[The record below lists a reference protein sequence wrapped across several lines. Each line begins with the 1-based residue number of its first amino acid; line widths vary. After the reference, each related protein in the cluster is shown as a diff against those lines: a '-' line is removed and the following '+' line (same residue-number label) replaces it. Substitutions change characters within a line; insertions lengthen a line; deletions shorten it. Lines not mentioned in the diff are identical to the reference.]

1 MQGFLACLAVVCGS
15 RRSTGPLTCP
25 CADEIAALEAD
36 ISRARQSS
44 GALKQTLAERGS
56 QVRVCTRVGMQANSA
71 SQTRGPCVRNGGGGC
86 SSRYSLSLSLS
97 GCPLLRVPLAIRH
110 LLRSSTEHPPSL
122 APFHGCGILEAV
134 SSVGATCSG
143 QGGNQIGL
151 TANVLR
157 TSQDTGSRDT
167 SRNGSRRNS
176 RMSSPVPTANRPM
189 LPEVALS
196 PDGLVAP
203 AKRGLLQPARDTASP
218 PGAASLLGGSGEA
231 NGHAATQSDAV
242 AADQALPQPRLLQA
256 SASGERPAAP
266 PGGLDVS
273 TIKSLKETIESLLR
287 DLNKAITE
295 RDAAVKEKERLENA
309 VKEAQGDDSHV
320 GFLRQEVQSLRDNK
334 SNLEDALREN
344 VRAHQTELQELRQ
357 RFVAE
362 MERSEQEKTAAISDI
377 EQSYSEALRAAQ
389 SRTTDARAQSK
400 QTQDKV
406 EELTREVEGMRT
418 QLRQVEAD
426 RSFQVTC
433 LEDERRQFNK
443 FREEALRKHTDLSD
457 TSQTYERRVADLE
470 AKVRAANLEA
480 AADKQERGRALD
492 KLREELEGVMQ
503 ARDAART
510 NASALRRSL
519 DTANEE
525 VEEGRR
531 AADKLQAQVKE
542 LAAAKDRAEQAA
554 EAIKDKLAMVEKM
567 RGQELEDLAEI
578 QRSLVSQQKEREA
591 VQQRATERLTR
602 ALEPRATRH
611 AAPPLAHEQDT
622 TAAAPL
628 PPAAAAGH
636 DAADRPDAP
645 QTRVAEPV
653 SVGAPSLGP
662 HAHAHAHAHAAH
674 LDLVPPETLPVSVK
688 YPPPAPAAASTTSAH
703 KSASASTRA
712 PAPEQQAEPV
722 ASPRRS
728 VATRAAAPAAAAPP
742 PQDAQVDAPASSP
755 ALPPALAGDEGAL
768 EDICLEA
775 PVRALADI
783 YVVSARDVPRDL
795 GQRPLRV
802 HIRLGWPLPAALHR
816 HTPHATRHIHRSP
829 ISVHV

>member
-1 MQGFLACLAVVCGS
+1 
-15 RRSTGPLTCP
+15 
-25 CADEIAALEAD
+25 
-36 ISRARQSS
+36 
-44 GALKQTLAERGS
+44 
-56 QVRVCTRVGMQANSA
+56 
-71 SQTRGPCVRNGGGGC
+71 
-86 SSRYSLSLSLS
+86 
-97 GCPLLRVPLAIRH
+97 
-110 LLRSSTEHPPSL
+110 
-122 APFHGCGILEAV
+122 
-134 SSVGATCSG
+134 
-143 QGGNQIGL
+143 
-151 TANVLR
+151 
-157 TSQDTGSRDT
+157 
-167 SRNGSRRNS
+167 
-176 RMSSPVPTANRPM
+176 M

-242 AADQALPQPRLLQA
+242 AADEALPQPRLLQA

-531 AADKLQAQVKE
+531 AADKLQAQVKA

-611 AAPPLAHEQDT
+611 AAPPLAHEQDI

-728 VATRAAAPAAAAPP
+728 VATRAAAPAAAAAPP

-802 HIRLGWPLPAALHR
+802 HVRLGWPLPAALHR
-816 HTPHATRHIHRSP
+816 HTPHATRHTPHTPLAHQRAR
-829 ISVHV
+829 VNAT

>member
-1 MQGFLACLAVVCGS
+1 M
-15 RRSTGPLTCP
+15 
-25 CADEIAALEAD
+25 
-36 ISRARQSS
+36 
-44 GALKQTLAERGS
+44 
-56 QVRVCTRVGMQANSA
+56 
-71 SQTRGPCVRNGGGGC
+71 
-86 SSRYSLSLSLS
+86 
-97 GCPLLRVPLAIRH
+97 
-110 LLRSSTEHPPSL
+110 
-122 APFHGCGILEAV
+122 
-134 SSVGATCSG
+134 
-143 QGGNQIGL
+143 
-151 TANVLR
+151 
-157 TSQDTGSRDT
+157 
-167 SRNGSRRNS
+167 
-176 RMSSPVPTANRPM
+176 
-189 LPEVALS
+189 
-196 PDGLVAP
+196 
-203 AKRGLLQPARDTASP
+203 
-218 PGAASLLGGSGEA
+218 
-231 NGHAATQSDAV
+231 
-242 AADQALPQPRLLQA
+242 
-256 SASGERPAAP
+256 
-266 PGGLDVS
+266 S

-309 VKEAQGDDSHV
+309 VKEAQDDDSHV

-480 AADKQERGRALD
+480 AADKQERARALD

-542 LAAAKDRAEQAA
+542 LAAAKDRAEHAA

-578 QRSLVSQQKEREA
+578 KRSLVSQQKEREA

-602 ALEPRATRH
+602 ALEPAATRK
-611 AAPPLAHEQDT
+611 APPPAPVQDNT
-622 TAAAPL
+622 TAPL
-628 PPAAAAGH
+628 PPATAAGH
-636 DAADRPDAP
+636 DAPGRADAP
-645 QTRVAEPV
+645 QTHVAEPV
-653 SVGAPSLGP
+653 SVGAPSLWP
-662 HAHAHAHAHAAH
+662 HAHATHQ
-674 LDLVPPETLPVSVK
+674 DLVPPETLPVSVK

-703 KSASASTRA
+703 QSASASARG
-712 PAPEQQAEPV
+712 PAPEPQAEHV

-728 VATRAAAPAAAAPP
+728 VATRAAAPAAAAAAAAGSIASGGGQALSPP
-742 PQDAQVDAPASSP
+742 GAKADAPASFS
-755 ALPPALAGDEGAL
+755 AFPPALAGDEGAL
-768 EDICLEA
+768 EDICMEA

-802 HIRLGWPLPAALHR
+802 HIRLGCPLPAALR
-816 HTPHATRHIHRSP
+816 RRTPHTPLARQRACVNAT
-829 ISVHV
+829 